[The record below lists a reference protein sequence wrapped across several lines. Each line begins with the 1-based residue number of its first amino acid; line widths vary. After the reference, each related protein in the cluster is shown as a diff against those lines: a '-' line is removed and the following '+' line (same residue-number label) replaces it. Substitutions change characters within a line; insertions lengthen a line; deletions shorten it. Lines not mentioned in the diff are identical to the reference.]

1 MLEMVVMLSGEQP
14 MPRRDLYRAD
24 HRDNGPL
31 LSYLSVDRILTG
43 RPGSNFLG
51 N

>member
-1 MLEMVVMLSGEQP
+1 MEVRLCGEHP
-14 MPRRDLYRAD
+14 MRGRDLYRAD
-24 HRDNGPL
+24 QGDNGPL
-31 LSYLSVDRILTG
+31 LGYLSVDRILTG